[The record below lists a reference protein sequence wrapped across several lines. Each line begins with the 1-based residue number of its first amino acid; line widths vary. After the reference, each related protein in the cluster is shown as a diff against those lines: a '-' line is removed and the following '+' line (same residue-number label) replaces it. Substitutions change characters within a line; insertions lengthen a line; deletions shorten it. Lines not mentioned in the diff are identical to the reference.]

1 MAGAGTT
8 TGSRPAPVRI
18 DDLADP
24 RFSPEVEEMRTAM
37 AAMASELTLELDALM
52 AAASSETGLDDFGN
66 EDFIERL
73 DLLCRCVLTESGY
86 GPHGIVS
93 AYAQWVQLLK
103 NRLLLEDLLK
113 RHPEIHDVRI
123 DRPIIICGLPRTG
136 TTHLHN
142 LIAADPALRSLPYWE
157 SLEPV
162 LPDHELAAAG
172 EPDPRLARTEAALE
186 FVNTAMP
193 HFKRMHEMTVDHVH
207 EEIQLLAMDFST
219 MLFETL
225 APMPTWRDYYLAHD
239 QTSHYEYMRT
249 VLKALQWLRGGAR
262 WVLKSP
268 QHIEQFEPLAAT
280 FPDATFVVTHR
291 DPVSVT
297 TSVATMITYTSRISQ
312 ARVDPARIGG
322 YWADRT
328 ERMLRGC
335 VDGRDRLPA
344 DQSIDVRFDEFMAD
358 DIAMVERIY
367 DLAGQPF
374 TPETRAAMDAFMAG
388 HPRGKFG
395 GVVYDLADFGLDRDE
410 RREALR
416 FYVDRFGVT
425 LEDGGG

>member
-1 MAGAGTT
+1 MGRGTA
-8 TGSRPAPVRI
+8 TGSRPASVRI
-18 DDLADP
+18 EDLADP
-24 RFSPEVEEMRTAM
+24 RFSPEVDELRAAM
-37 AAMASELTLELDALM
+37 AAMAPEIVLEPDALM
-52 AAASSETGLDDFGN
+52 EAATSETGLDDFG
-66 EDFIERL
+66 DDGFRERL
-73 DLLCRCVLTESGY
+73 ALLCRSALTEAGC

-93 AYAQWVQLLK
+93 SYAQWLQLLK
-103 NRLLLEDLLK
+103 NRLLVEDLLK

-123 DRPIIICGLPRTG
+123 DRPIIVCGLPRTG

-162 LPDHELAAAG
+162 LPEHEAPVVG
-172 EPDPRLARTEAALE
+172 EPDPRRARTEAALE

-207 EEIQLLAMDFST
+207 EEIQLLAIDFST

-239 QTSHYEYMRT
+239 QTPHYGYLRT
-249 VLKALQWLRGGAR
+249 VLQALQWLRGGER

-268 QHIEQFEPLAAT
+268 QHIEQFGPLAAT

-297 TSVATMITYTSRISQ
+297 TSVATMVTYTSRLTQ
-312 ARVDPARIGG
+312 ERVDPARIGG

-328 ERMLRGC
+328 ERMLRAC
-335 VDGRDRLPA
+335 VDDRHVLPA

-374 TPETRAAMDAFMAG
+374 TPETRAAMDAFMAD

-395 GVVYDLADFGLDRDE
+395 GVRYDLTAFGLDRDE
-410 RREALR
+410 RRDALR
-416 FYVDRFGVT
+416 FYVERFGIT
-425 LEDGGG
+425 EERSTR

>member
-1 MAGAGTT
+1 MPRLSFFFSSRRRHTRWPRDWSSDVCSSDLRRQRRDNRRPARHRAPLGTRHAHGPRARRPLMPGAGTT

-18 DDLADP
+18 EDLADP

-37 AAMASELTLELDALM
+37 AAMASELTLEPDALM

-136 TTHLHN
+136 KTHLHN

-162 LPDHELAAAG
+162 LPDHEVPAAG

-207 EEIQLLAMDFST
+207 E
-219 MLFETL
+219 
-225 APMPTWRDYYLAHD
+225 
-239 QTSHYEYMRT
+239 
-249 VLKALQWLRGGAR
+249 
-262 WVLKSP
+262 
-268 QHIEQFEPLAAT
+268 
-280 FPDATFVVTHR
+280 
-291 DPVSVT
+291 
-297 TSVATMITYTSRISQ
+297 
-312 ARVDPARIGG
+312 
-322 YWADRT
+322 
-328 ERMLRGC
+328 
-335 VDGRDRLPA
+335 
-344 DQSIDVRFDEFMAD
+344 
-358 DIAMVERIY
+358 
-367 DLAGQPF
+367 
-374 TPETRAAMDAFMAG
+374 
-388 HPRGKFG
+388 
-395 GVVYDLADFGLDRDE
+395 
-410 RREALR
+410 
-416 FYVDRFGVT
+416 
-425 LEDGGG
+425 